1 MIDSDIIIPTGDFNY
16 EAPLR
21 IYYNM
26 LHLSIQSSGIITYQ
40 KNNNSTYRVR
50 KKRKTLK
57 EKQRFKDL
65 TTLLEEQLRKSPE
78 Y

>member
-1 MIDSDIIIPTGDFNY
+1 MIESDIITPTGNFNY

-26 LHLSIQSSGIITYQ
+26 LHLSIQSSGVITYQ
-40 KNNNSTYRVR
+40 KNNNSTNRVR
-50 KKRKTLK
+50 QKRKTLK
-57 EKQRFKDL
+57 EEQRFKDL
-65 TTLLEEQLRKSPE
+65 TTLWEGQLRKSPE